1 MTLRIGSKVS
11 WASYPLPDRRG
22 TIVAVIPT
30 GGRPDGSQFAD
41 ARRYL
46 ARNHVSYLVREEGR
60 YGRLLWP
67 SAQGLTVTA
76 PPPAVLPLTEEERL
90 WCEAHPDAVRAAMA
104 AANAAGMS
112 SPALPKERN
121 A

>member
-11 WASYPLPDRRG
+11 WSNYPLPDRRG

-30 GGRPDGSQFAD
+30 GSRPDGSQFAD

-60 YGRLLWP
+60 HGRLFWP

-76 PPPAVLPLTEEERL
+76 PPPPVLPLTEEERL
-90 WCEAHPDAVRAAMA
+90 WCDAHPDAVRAAMK
-104 AANAAGMS
+104 AANAASIS
-112 SPALPKERN
+112 SSRSSKDRVA
-121 A
+121 